1 MTDTQQVIIQE
12 LQHASEETLEE
23 ILKLL
28 KIRNAQEK
36 AEDEEDIADFQA
48 ALEEAKI
55 AGTVPWSEVKKELG
69 L

>member
-1 MTDTQQVIIQE
+1 MTDTKQVIIQE
-12 LQHASEETLEE
+12 LQQASEDTLEE

-28 KIRNAQEK
+28 KIRKAEDK
-36 AEDEEDIADFQA
+36 AEDEEDIADFHA